1 MQPPCKRE
9 VSLGSKNI
17 YISLPISAEI
27 VSGQIFDHIP
37 MAVQQDL
44 EKAGGTVNVV
54 PGPGDAHGDVD
65 AIHAAQGPQ
74 ETPPDNPDNAKKL
87 QIDRDVAEVVQRIK
101 HDSERFS
108 FRTDARGVLPE
119 IYERNLNVCTAVLV
133 KDYIRTRE
141 DSSVERWEVLQGS
154 LRRHGECRPIRA
166 GIGQD
171 EY

>member
-1 MQPPCKRE
+1 MKEKGPIFVILR
-9 VSLGSKNI
+9 VLGPVLDI
-17 YISLPISAEI
+17 C
-27 VSGQIFDHIP
+27 
-37 MAVQQDL
+37 
-44 EKAGGTVNVV
+44 
-54 PGPGDAHGDVD
+54 
-65 AIHAAQGPQ
+65 
-74 ETPPDNPDNAKKL
+74 
-87 QIDRDVAEVVQRIK
+87 RRIK
-101 HDSERFS
+101 HNSERFS

-154 LRRHGECRPIRA
+154 LRRHGECRPMRA